1 MKLEDFNKLTDEEKI
16 VILAQAEE
24 IEKQKEDLEAERNS
38 LKKENDKLLE
48 DEKSKA
54 EELAKTKELNFT
66 LARRLDTGKLED
78 PEERL
83 FKFIKGE

>member
-1 MKLEDFNKLTDEEKI
+1 MKLEEFNKLTDEEKI

-24 IEKQKEDLEAERNS
+24 IEKQKADLEAERNS
-38 LKKENDKLLE
+38 LKEENDKLLE

>member
-24 IEKQKEDLEAERNS
+24 IEKQKDDLEAERNS
-38 LKKENDKLLE
+38 LKKENDKLME
-48 DEKSKA
+48 DEKSKT

>member
-1 MKLEDFNKLTDEEKI
+1 MTDEEKI

-24 IEKQKEDLEAERNS
+24 IEKQKADLEAERNS
-38 LKKENDKLLE
+38 LKEENDKLLE

>member
-16 VILAQAEE
+16 AVLSAAEE
-24 IEKQKEDLEAERNS
+24 DQKKLSDLEAERNS
-38 LKKENDKLLE
+38 LKDENSKLLE

>member
-1 MKLEDFNKLTDEEKI
+1 MKLEDFNKLTDEEKA
-16 VILAQAEE
+16 VILSAAEE
-24 IEKQKEDLEAERNS
+24 DQKKVTDLEAERNS
-38 LKKENDKLLE
+38 LKEENSKLLE
-48 DEKSKA
+48 DEKSKT